1 MALGLKTL
9 HVGVEDADAID
20 VAFFRVAA
28 QQLLTHADAQHGLA
42 QRTDDIVQPASLQ
55 VLHGTTGFALSGK
68 QHVVGT
74 LQLLGIVR
82 QQRLHTQPSQCVHH
96 RVDVSSVIFYDCYVH
111 FFFLLISHPFGRGWG
126 WA

>member
-1 MALGLKTL
+1 MALGLETL

-28 QQLLTHADAQHGLA
+28 QQLLTHTDAQHGLA

-55 VLHGTTGFALSGK
+55 ILHGTTGFALSRK
-68 QHVVGT
+68 QHAVGT

-82 QQRLHTQPSQCVHH
+82 QQRLNTQPSQCVHH
-96 RVDVSSVIFYDCYVH
+96 RVDVSSIIFYDCYVH
-111 FFFLLISHPFGRGWG
+111 FFSY
-126 WA
+126 